1 MKKQT
6 KATMYA
12 LAAVL
17 LWSTAA
23 SAFKLTLRRM
33 TSLHML
39 LWASGV
45 SLAALFVIV
54 LVQGKLPCLAAYSR
68 KDYFRS
74 MLLGFLNPFL
84 YYVILFKAYSIL
96 TAQEALT
103 LNYTWPIM
111 LVVLSVPLLGQ
122 PLTLRSVAALFI
134 SFSGVVVIATGG
146 DVFGLRFTAPFGV
159 VLALGSSVVWAL
171 FWIFNVRDDRDE
183 VLKLFLNFV
192 FGTLY
197 VLTATAVSSALTMP
211 VPHGFLGSAY
221 IGLFEMGITFVLWLK
236 ALSLSEST
244 ARVGVFIFA
253 SPFLSLVFIHF
264 VVGEPVEPS
273 TVAGLVFIVAG
284 IMLQRSEGEK
294 ERMVPVPAARTKGG
308 GSRP

>member
-1 MKKQT
+1 MKRQT

-12 LAAVL
+12 LAAVF

-33 TSLHML
+33 TPLDLL

-45 SLAALFVIV
+45 SLAALFAIV
-54 LVQGKLPCLAAYSR
+54 LVQGKLDRLAAFSR
-68 KDYFRS
+68 KDYFHS

-84 YYVILFKAYSIL
+84 YYVILFKAYSML

-111 LVVLSVPLLGQ
+111 LMVLSVPLLGQ
-122 PLTLRSVAALFI
+122 PLTSRSVTALFI
-134 SFSGVVVIATGG
+134 GFSGVVVIATGG
-146 DVFGLRFTAPFGV
+146 DVSGLRFTAPFGV
-159 VLALGSSVVWAL
+159 ALALGSSVVWAL

-197 VLTATAVSSALTMP
+197 VLAAAAVFSPPAVP
-211 VPHGFLGSAY
+211 VPRGFLGAAY

-236 ALSLSEST
+236 ALSLSETT

-253 SPFLSLVFIHF
+253 SPFLSLVFIHL

-273 TVAGLVFIVAG
+273 TVAGLVFIVSG
-284 IMLQRSEGEK
+284 IMLQRSEGRK
-294 ERMVPVPAARTKGG
+294 GTGGPVFP
-308 GSRP
+308 RP